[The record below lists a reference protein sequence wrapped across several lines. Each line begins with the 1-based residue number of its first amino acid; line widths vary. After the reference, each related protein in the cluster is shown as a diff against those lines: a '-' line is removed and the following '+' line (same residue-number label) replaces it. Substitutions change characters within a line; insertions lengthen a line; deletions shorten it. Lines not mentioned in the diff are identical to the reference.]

1 MKPSLILLAILLVSL
16 PILAVYLINKNKDK
30 DKAYIYYINYK
41 PESDSILQE
50 LAKIYSEQTG
60 IDVKIYTPPSGT
72 YGAFMEKEM
81 KKSKPPTLFVEGNQE
96 YLVKWEDYV
105 YNLEGTKVVD
115 ELNTKDYMLYDRN
128 GNLASIGYCY
138 ETFGIIT
145 NIELL
150 KKANHNV
157 EEITNFDKLKNV
169 VEDIHSRA
177 NSLGFDAFTSSGLD
191 DSSSWRFS
199 GHLANV
205 PLFYESRDDG
215 IWDETP
221 ETIQGK
227 YLKNYKNLWDLY
239 IHNSAADPTKLLDG
253 NYNAEEEFGQ
263 KKAVFYQ
270 NGNWEFDALVNK
282 YNLDPKNLTMIPLY
296 SGVDGE
302 ENAGLSS
309 GTENY
314 WAVNK
319 KAPEKAVNATLD
331 FMYWMVTDSKSTE
344 MLATTFGSIPFKKAK
359 APDNVFLAKAND
371 LVNEGKYTMTWAFNY
386 VPGHNQWRQ
395 DLVTA
400 LNEYSKN
407 NSEENWNKV
416 KEAFVE
422 GWKKQY
428 QATYGNKE

>member
-1 MKPSLILLAILLVSL
+1 MKQFLIFLAALLVAL
-16 PILAVYLINKNKDK
+16 QIVLIYLKIKNN
-30 DKAYIYYINYK
+30 KAYIYYANFK
-41 PESDSILQE
+41 PESDSVLQE
-50 LAKIYSEQTG
+50 LGKLYSEKTG
-60 IDVKIYTPPSGT
+60 IDVTIYTPPSGK
-72 YGAFMEKEM
+72 YGEFMENEM
-81 KKSKPPTLFVEGNQE
+81 KKYKPPTLFVEGNQE

-115 ELNTKDYMLYDRN
+115 ELNTKDYMLYDKN
-128 GNLASIGYCY
+128 GKLASIGYCY
-138 ETFGIIT
+138 ESFGIIT

-150 KKANHNV
+150 EKANHTIG
-157 EEITNFDKLKNV
+157 EITNFETLKAV
-169 VEDIHSRA
+169 VEDIHSKA
-177 NSLGFDAFTSSGLD
+177 DVLGFDAFTSSGLD

-215 IWDETP
+215 NWKETP
-221 ETIQGK
+221 ATIKGK

-239 IHNSAADPTKLLDG
+239 IKNSAADPKNLING
-253 NYNAEEEFGQ
+253 KYNAEEEFGQ

-282 YNLDPKNLTMIPLY
+282 YNLSPQKLTMIPLY
-296 SGVDGE
+296 SGVKGE

-319 KAPEKAVNATLD
+319 KAPEKAVKATLE
-331 FMYWMVTDSKSTE
+331 FMYWLVTDSKATE

-359 APDNVFLAKAND
+359 APENVFLAKAND
-371 LVNEGKYTMTWAFNY
+371 LMNEGKYTMTWAFNY
-386 VPGHNQWRQ
+386 VPGHNEWRK

-400 LNEYSKN
+400 LDQYSKDN
-407 NSEENWNKV
+407 TDENWKKV
-416 KEAFVE
+416 ENAFVE
-422 GWKKQY
+422 GWDTQY
-428 QATYGNKE
+428 KASFGNKE